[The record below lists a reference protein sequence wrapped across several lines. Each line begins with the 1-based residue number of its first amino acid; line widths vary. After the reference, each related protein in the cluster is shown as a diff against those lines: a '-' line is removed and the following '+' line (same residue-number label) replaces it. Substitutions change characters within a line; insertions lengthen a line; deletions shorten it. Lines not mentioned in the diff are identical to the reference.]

1 MNRLNALLIP
11 TVTKVAVAIAI
22 AVWAAKMS
30 GEKAF
35 DKLTETDRSNW

>member
-11 TVTKVAVAIAI
+11 TVTKVAIAI